1 MNFTNESE
9 EIMKLFMPHFNKFLV
24 KKTPLKQKKM
34 DNILSIFYNEIKLA
48 SIWANTK
55 NTINKIQ
62 TQLKEANNK
71 DDSIPKWIL
80 QESQYIPEFI
90 QSYIIKHLK
99 GYIIFSC
106 KINDRNIKIYFGLLN
121 NADFNALGK
130 FDKYVKRMII
140 WLKIA
145 FLYAPDRC
153 SKNLNIFC
161 FLTPFKK
168 QLPGN
173 QFEILSD
180 KNCNSAVTTSCRP
193 HGEILLYRQEEFMK
207 VFIHESFHTL
217 GLDFSNMPLYG
228 FNKKVR
234 YVFPLN
240 SEFNLFEAYAEFWA
254 NTMNCLITAYD
265 LLDDKDDVDN
275 FHLYSDFCM
284 QFEQIF
290 SLFQMVK
297 TLDFMGIEYTNLYN
311 TDDASN
317 SIRRYLFK
325 EKTNVFAYYIVKNI
339 LLYNNVEF
347 LIWCKNHNNN
357 IVSFNKTSNNLEHF
371 WQFIISLYNKPGFL
385 KDIENMESV
394 LKNIK
399 GKCSCPNHNTLT
411 KTMRMS
417 LCEIN

>member
-1 MNFTNESE
+1 MNFSNESE
-9 EIMKLFMPHFNKFLV
+9 EIMNLFLPHFNKFLV

-34 DNILSIFYNEIKLA
+34 DNIIKIFYNEIKLA
-48 SIWANTK
+48 SIWVNTK
-55 NTINKIQ
+55 SVINKIQ
-62 TQLKEANNK
+62 THLKEKNNK
-71 DDSIPKWIL
+71 DDSIPEWIL
-80 QESQYIPEFI
+80 QESQYMPNFI

-99 GYIIFSC
+99 GYLIFKC

-121 NADFNALGK
+121 NTDFNSLGK
-130 FDKYVKRMII
+130 FDKYVKKMII

-145 FLYAPDRC
+145 FLYAPDKC
-153 SKNLNIFC
+153 SNNLEIFC

-173 QFEILSD
+173 QFEILSS

-193 HGEILLYRQEEFMK
+193 HGEILVYREEEFMK

-217 GLDFSNMPLYG
+217 GLDFSNMPLYN

-234 YVFPLN
+234 YIFPLK

-254 NTMNCLITAYD
+254 NTMNSLLIAYD
-265 LLDDKDDVDN
+265 LLDNKDDIDN
-275 FHLYSDFCM
+275 FYLYSDFCM

-297 TLDFMGIEYTNLYN
+297 ILDFMGISYPNLYN
-311 TDDASN
+311 SDDASN

-325 EKTNVFAYYIVKNI
+325 EKTNVFAYYIIKNI
-339 LLYNNVEF
+339 LLYNNIDF

-357 IVSFNKTSNNLEHF
+357 VISFNKTSNNLEYF
-371 WQFIISLYNKPGFL
+371 WQFILSSYNNENFL
-385 KDIENMESV
+385 QDIKMMESI
-394 LKNIK
+394 LKKIK
-399 GKCSCPNHNTLT
+399 GNYSKPNHNILT

-417 LCEIN
+417 VCEIN